1 MTPSEFFADLS
12 TNCLTEV
19 DQAATSYYSQERGL
33 TVRQSFFV
41 YPDDTIVCLNSCD
54 GSYAIIILEG
64 DDAAIFNHRYLSI

>member
-1 MTPSEFFADLS
+1 MQVANLFADIN

-19 DQAATSYYSQERGL
+19 SAAADSFYCPVRGL

-54 GSYAIIILEG
+54 GGYEAIILDG
-64 DDAAIFNHRYLSI
+64 DDAATFNHRYN